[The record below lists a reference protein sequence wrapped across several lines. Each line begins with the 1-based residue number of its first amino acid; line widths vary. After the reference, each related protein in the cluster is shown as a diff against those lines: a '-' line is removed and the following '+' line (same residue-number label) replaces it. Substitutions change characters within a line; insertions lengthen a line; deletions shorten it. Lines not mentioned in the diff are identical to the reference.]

1 MVAIAVTGLS
11 KHYGLFRALDDVDI
25 EIAPGEFVTILGPS
39 GSGKTT
45 LLSLVAGLMQ
55 PTCGRIRL
63 GGRDVTDLPAA
74 KRNIGLVFQSYA
86 LFPHMSVFDN
96 VAFPLAVRGIGRAE
110 TASRVREALEQVR
123 LAGFERRRPAE
134 LSGGQQQRAALA
146 RAIVF
151 KPDVLLLDEPLAA
164 LDRKLREDVQIQL
177 RRLQRSLGITTL
189 LVTHDQEEALSLSDR
204 VVVLDGGRVQ
214 QIASPAEAY
223 MRPATRFV
231 AEFLG
236 LANFF
241 DGVPECSERGPAWA
255 IRLESGDRIR
265 CADPRLRHSN
275 GNGTGATAGIGHA
288 LGRVTAML
296 RPERIRLEP
305 PVGRGCPAAIVREA
319 VYLGKAVRYHLE
331 TATGFPIVA
340 MSLDGGTSRP
350 WDAGDHVQLAWS
362 PQDVWI
368 IPETADTSYAGA
380 SIDSAALPHPV
391 GVDAFLGKVA
401 STR

>member
-1 MVAIAVTGLS
+1 MVSITVTGLS
-11 KHYGLFRALDDVDI
+11 KHHGPFRALDDVDI

-45 LLSLVAGLMQ
+45 MLSLMAGLMQ
-55 PTCGRIRL
+55 PTRGRIRL

-96 VAFPLAVRGIGRAE
+96 IAFPLAVRSIGRAE
-110 TASRVREALEQVR
+110 TAARVQEALEQVR
-123 LAGFERRRPAE
+123 LTGLEHRRPAE
-134 LSGGQQQRAALA
+134 LSGGQQQRVALA

-164 LDRKLREDVQIQL
+164 LDRKLREDVQVQL
-177 RRLQRSLGITTL
+177 RHLQRSLGITTL

-204 VVVLDGGRVQ
+204 VVVLAGGRIQ

-231 AEFLG
+231 AGFLG

-241 DGVPECSERGPAWA
+241 DGVPECSEPGPTWA
-255 IRLESGDRIR
+255 IRLDSGDRIR
-265 CADPRLRHSN
+265 CADPLMRHSS
-275 GNGTGATAGIGHA
+275 GNGASATAGIGRA

-305 PVGRGCPAAIVREA
+305 PVGRGCLAAIVREA

-331 TATGFPIVA
+331 TATGFPIIA
-340 MSLDGGTSRP
+340 MSSDGGALRP
-350 WDAGDHVQLAWS
+350 WDAGDRVHLAWS

-368 IPETADTSYAGA
+368 IPETADASDAGA
-380 SIDSAALPHPV
+380 SIDTAALPDPV
-391 GVDAFLGKVA
+391 GVDAFPGKVA
-401 STR
+401 SAR